1 MDTPDQLTRPGAA
14 DVRRLTAQVARSRAA
29 LVDSAERLVDRLR
42 PSHWRS
48 RARTAAVGR
57 TALMMNRA
65 RASIRRHPLPYAAAA
80 LGMGAALGA
89 RRLRHRRRSVAMM
102 EAPEAW
108 REGEPAPDDR
118 LAEAHDVGRGEATR
132 MRRTWESVLH
142 EQPLLIGLAAFAT
155 GALLGA
161 MLPPSAFEDELFG
174 DTRDWLF
181 DSARTFAE
189 QKAQQFA
196 EGY

>member
-1 MDTPDQLTRPGAA
+1 METPGQLTSGGAV
-14 DVRRLTAQVARSRAA
+14 DVRRLAAQVARSRAA
-29 LVDSAERLVDRLR
+29 LVDSVEALVDRLR
-42 PSHWRS
+42 PSHWTA
-48 RARTAAVGR
+48 RARTATVGR

-65 RASIRRHPLPYAAAA
+65 GASIRRHPLPYAAVA

-89 RRLRHRRRSVAMM
+89 RRLRLRRRSVSAL

-108 REGEPAPDDR
+108 REGEPAPEDR
-118 LAEAHDVGRGEATR
+118 HAEAHDVGRGEVTR
-132 MRRTWESVLH
+132 TRRTWASALQER
-142 EQPLLIGLAAFAT
+142 PLLVGLAAFAA
-155 GALLGA
+155 GALLGTA
-161 MLPPSAFEDELFG
+161 LPPSAFEDELFG

-181 DSARTFAE
+181 DSARAFAE